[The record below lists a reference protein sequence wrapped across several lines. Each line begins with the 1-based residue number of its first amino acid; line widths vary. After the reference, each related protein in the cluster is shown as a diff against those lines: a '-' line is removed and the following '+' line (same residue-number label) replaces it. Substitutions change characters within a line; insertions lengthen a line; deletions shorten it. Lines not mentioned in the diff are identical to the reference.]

1 MNFKTAAVQRLPEE
15 TFLYLFSLSTQ
26 QQKFL
31 DKSNVKAFADDC
43 IKKTQKLKFVYLSEV
58 TIEGNE
64 ENAAY

>member
-31 DKSNVKAFADDC
+31 DKSNVKAFADDY
-43 IKKTQKLKFVYLSEV
+43 QEDSE
-58 TIEGNE
+58 TEICLPK
-64 ENAAY
+64 